1 MMAYSCYP
9 NYLGGKRILSSRPI
23 QAKIASKTLSQNQNT
38 NKKGWYV
45 SQMVE
50 HLLSMC
56 EALGSIPVQQKR
68 KRKTLEDVLI
78 LAIVISQ

>member
-1 MMAYSCYP
+1 
-9 NYLGGKRILSSRPI
+9 
-23 QAKIASKTLSQNQNT
+23 
-38 NKKGWYV
+38 
-45 SQMVE
+45 MVE